1 MKRCTKCLLP
11 ETYANIE
18 FDNNGICNVCRAKNV
33 LPPYSEKDLI
43 NILNEEKEM
52 ARKQGRKYDCII
64 PFSGGKDSVF
74 TLYIITKKYG
84 MTPLVVTFNHLFFT
98 DVIKRNQEKILNKIG
113 ADVVEFKPDWNIVKG
128 LMLKSLEKSGDF
140 CWHCHCGIYAYP
152 MQIAVKFKIP
162 LSIWGN
168 SDFRME
174 RDLGI
179 KIDLEYFQKRVN
191 LGIQPEE
198 MIDENISIEDLQP
211 FMLPDQKD
219 YDAMDIRDIG
229 LGDYLGWD
237 VRKQVDLIKK
247 ELGWEESEVE
257 GSFVK
262 YDKIECKYVGIRDY
276 LKFIKRGYG
285 RTCQLA
291 SIDIRDGLM
300 SRDEGLKLMRKFDGK
315 RPDSLMPFLNDIGLS
330 EDKFMDIALKHKDS
344 IAKDPTITH

>member
-11 ETYANIE
+11 ETYANIK
-18 FDNNGICNVCRAKNV
+18 FDNNGICNVCRAKKV
-33 LPPYSEKDLI
+33 KPPYSEKDLI

-113 ADVVEFKPDWNIVKG
+113 ADVVEFKPDWNIVKR

-152 MQIAVKFKIP
+152 MQVAVKFKIP
-162 LSIWGN
+162 LSIWGS

-179 KIDLEYFQKRVN
+179 KRDLEFFQKRIT

-211 FMLPDQKD
+211 FMPPAQKD
-219 YDAMDIRDIG
+219 YDAIRDIG
-229 LGDYLGWD
+229 LGNYLGWD

-285 RTCQLA
+285 RTCKLA

-300 SRDEGLKLMRKFDGK
+300 SRDEGLKLMEKYDGK
-315 RPDSLMPFLNDIGLS
+315 RPDSLMPFLNDIELS
-330 EDKFMDIALKHKDS
+330 EDNFLDICMKHKDA
-344 IAKDPTITH
+344 IKKDPTITD